1 MTLIKTSVLNGIA
14 VLVKMFAMLGINKIL
29 AMFVGPA
36 GYASIGQFQNAIQMV
51 TMVASGAIN
60 TGVTKYTAEYEDDVA
75 KQQALWR
82 TAGTIVLVGTL
93 ASAVLIGFFREEL
106 GEYFLKMENQGN
118 VFLWFA
124 VNLLAFTG
132 NAFLLAILNGR
143 LEIRRYVI
151 ANIFGSIFAF
161 GVVAYMTTRLGL
173 YGALVS
179 LAIYQSLPFF
189 ITLLVAVRAPR
200 VRLAYLYG
208 RIDKAMAADLM
219 KYAAMAVTSAICA
232 PLSQIAI
239 RSYLTSTIGAVEAGY
254 WEALSRMSAAYLLF
268 VTTTLSVYY
277 LPKLSGLK
285 SAASLRRE
293 VVQGYK
299 IILPVTVLFG
309 VSIFLAR
316 DLIIAVLFSKD
327 FSPVRDLVAVQVV
340 GDSLKIGSWILSY
353 LMLSKA
359 LMKAFILT
367 EVGFS
372 ISLVLLSMLLINHY
386 GVIGAIMAYTIN
398 YAMYW
403 VVIFLITRHLMAK
416 ESNEQHS

>member
-14 VLVKMFAMLGINKIL
+14 VLIKMLAMLGVNKVL

-36 GYASIGQFQNAIQMV
+36 GYAAIGQFQNAVQMV
-51 TMVASGAIN
+51 TMMASGAIN
-60 TGVTKYTAEYEDDVA
+60 TGVTKYTAEYGDDVE
-75 KQQALWR
+75 KQRALWR
-82 TAGTIVLVGTL
+82 TAGSIVLVGTL
-93 ASAVLIGFFREEL
+93 ATAVLIACFREQL
-106 GEYFLKMENQGN
+106 GEHFLKIENQGN

-132 NAFLLAILNGR
+132 NAFLLAILNGC

-151 ANIFGSIFAF
+151 ANIFGSLFAF
-161 GVVAYMTTRLGL
+161 IVVALMTMRLGL

-189 ITLLVAVRAPR
+189 VTLVVALKAPGL
-200 VRLAYLYG
+200 RLAYLYG
-208 RIDKAMAADLM
+208 RVDKDMALKLL
-219 KYAAMAVTSAICA
+219 KYAAMAVTAALCS
-232 PLSQIAI
+232 PLSQIAV
-239 RSYLTSTIGAVEAGY
+239 RSYLTSTVGAMGAGY

-268 VTTTLSVYY
+268 ITTTLSVYY

-285 SAASLRRE
+285 DAAGLRRE

-309 VSIFLAR
+309 VAIYLAR

-327 FSPVRDLVAVQVV
+327 FYPVRDLVALQAV

-359 LMKAFILT
+359 LTKAFIAT
-367 EVGFS
+367 ELGFS
-372 ISLVLLSMLLINHY
+372 ATLVLLSMLLINRY
-386 GVIGAIMAYTIN
+386 GLSGAIMAYSIN

-403 VVIFLITRHLMAK
+403 ITVFLITKHLMVK
-416 ESNEQHS
+416 SNDE

>member
-14 VLVKMFAMLGINKIL
+14 VLIKMLAMLGVNKVL

-36 GYASIGQFQNAIQMV
+36 GYAAIGQFQNAVQMV
-51 TMVASGAIN
+51 TMMASGAIN
-60 TGVTKYTAEYEDDVA
+60 TGVTKYTAEYEDDVE
-75 KQQALWR
+75 KQRALWR
-82 TAGTIVLVGTL
+82 TAGSIVLVGTL
-93 ASAVLIGFFREEL
+93 ATAVLIACFREQL
-106 GEYFLKMENQGN
+106 GEHFLKIENQGN

-151 ANIFGSIFAF
+151 ANIFGSLFAF
-161 GVVAYMTTRLGL
+161 IVVALMTMRLGL

-189 ITLLVAVRAPR
+189 VTLVVALKAPR
-200 VRLAYLYG
+200 LRLAYLYG
-208 RIDKAMAADLM
+208 RVDKDMALKLL
-219 KYAAMAVTSAICA
+219 KYAAMAVTAALCS
-232 PLSQIAI
+232 PLSQIAV
-239 RSYLTSTIGAVEAGY
+239 RSYLTSTVGAMGAGY

-268 VTTTLSVYY
+268 ITTTLSVYY

-285 SAASLRRE
+285 DAAGLRRE

-309 VSIFLAR
+309 VAIYLAR

-327 FSPVRDLVAVQVV
+327 FYPVRDLVALQAV

-359 LMKAFILT
+359 LTKAFIAT
-367 EVGFS
+367 ELGFS
-372 ISLVLLSMLLINHY
+372 ATLVLLSMLLINRY
-386 GVIGAIMAYTIN
+386 GLSGAIMAYSIN

-403 VVIFLITRHLMAK
+403 ITVFLITKHLMVK
-416 ESNEQHS
+416 SNDE